1 MSTSPDDARRDTR
14 DLTRRSERLAAAMR
28 EFETLSLAVMHDFR
42 MPLDAIEKRLLA
54 LAQGPLDVE
63 ASQDVLAI
71 RDSVAV
77 MDAMIGNLREMYLLA
92 RGPLELE
99 TIDMRAMATA
109 AWEEIDHPKA
119 VQFRI
124 GPVPE
129 VRGHREMLKLVW
141 TNLLRGAIRRSLHNE
156 YPSIEVTGGGSG
168 SEFAVYSVHDNG
180 TSLALEY
187 AGKLFYVFEQIQL
200 QTEEPGTGVEL
211 AIVQRIVT
219 RHRGNIWVDAHRH
232 KGALF
237 QFSLPIGDGQA

>member
-1 MSTSPDDARRDTR
+1 MISPPDDRRDTR

-54 LAQGPLDVE
+54 LAAGSLDAA
-63 ASQDVLAI
+63 ASQNVLAI
-71 RDSVAV
+71 RDSIAV
-77 MDAMIGNLREMYLLA
+77 MDAMIGNLRDLYLLA

-99 TIDMRAMATA
+99 TVDMGAMAVA
-109 AWEEIDHPKA
+109 AWEEIDHPKG
-119 VQFRI
+119 VDFHI
-124 GPVPE
+124 GTLPE
-129 VRGHREMLKLVW
+129 VRGHREMLNLVW
-141 TNLLRGAIRRSLHNE
+141 INLLRGAVRRSLSNE
-156 YPSIEVTGGGSG
+156 YPRVEVTGGGSG
-168 SEFAVYSVHDNG
+168 EYAVYSVHDNG

-200 QTEEPGTGVEL
+200 QTDEPGTGVEL

-232 KGALF
+232 KGAVF
-237 QFSLPIGDGQA
+237 QFSLPVGDGQA